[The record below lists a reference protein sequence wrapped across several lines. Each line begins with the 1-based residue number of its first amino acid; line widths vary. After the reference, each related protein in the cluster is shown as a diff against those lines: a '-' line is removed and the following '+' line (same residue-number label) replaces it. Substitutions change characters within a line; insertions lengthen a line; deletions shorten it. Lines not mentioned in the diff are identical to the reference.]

1 MISNMLNKKNVA
13 IHLISLCALC
23 LAFVVIRYLF
33 FEIHGMKQWPELL
46 FIVGVVV
53 LTVSLVVKAKMV
65 PVFTAL
71 AYIIGFAAGVFLQTD
86 GVDPGGAR
94 TNNLWII
101 WTIVFIICIGLGV
114 VGEVVTAKR
123 KKQR

>member
-1 MISNMLNKKNVA
+1 MMNNMLNKKNVA
-13 IHLISLCALC
+13 IHLISICILC
-23 LAFVVIRYLF
+23 LAFVLTRYLF
-33 FEIHGMKQWPELL
+33 FEIHGMKQWPEML

-53 LTVSLVVKAKMV
+53 LTASFMGKAKSV

-71 AYIIGFAAGVFLQTD
+71 AYIIGFAAGVVFQTD
-86 GVDPGGAR
+86 GVDAGGTR

-101 WTIVFIICIGLGV
+101 WTLVFICGMGLGIVIEFV
-114 VGEVVTAKR
+114 VASR